1 MQETIFNRC
10 KENRIKILGTFVRAV
25 GQRIGGGVVQ
35 FEGET
40 SVEIVK
46 TKSNFTKH
54 CLRAIN
60 THTHTDKHTHTH
72 GHSLGPH
79 DSVVWVALCWVSEL
93 SGYDHLSNTALRR
106 EGELRCVTKVR

>member
-1 MQETIFNRC
+1 MSSYSNAGNNVQSVQRKQNQDFRYVF
-10 KENRIKILGTFVRAV
+10 FVRAV
-25 GQRIGGGVVQ
+25 GQRVGGGVGQ

-46 TKSNFTKH
+46 TISNFTQH
-54 CLRAIN
+54 CLWAIN
-60 THTHTDKHTHTH
+60 IQTQTDRHTHRH

-79 DSVVWVALCWVSEL
+79 DIVVWVALCWVSEL

-106 EGELRCVTKVR
+106 EGE

>member
-1 MQETIFNRC
+1 MQKTMFNRC
-10 KENRIKILGTFVRAV
+10 KENRIKILCTFVRAV
-25 GQRIGGGVVQ
+25 GQRVGGGVVQ

-46 TKSNFTKH
+46 TISNFTQH
-54 CLRAIN
+54 CLWAIN
-60 THTHTDKHTHTH
+60 IQTQTGRHTH

-79 DSVVWVALCWVSEL
+79 DIVVWVALCWVSEL

-106 EGELRCVTKVR
+106 EGE